1 MRLSLI
7 IVAALLVTA
16 SPTYAEPADQTG
28 KQGEQKQEAQ
38 KNYLY
43 QWTDEKGVVHIS
55 DSLDKVPE
63 KFREN
68 AKKLESAPGTSGV
81 ESQRRPG
88 YMTAP
93 SGYSEEE
100 READRKEEWQERMKA
115 AKQKLA
121 NAEQRYTELEQK
133 RDQLL
138 RSWGGPASGHLE
150 GREEADRIDQ
160 EMKQVQQEINDARNQ
175 IEVVIPDEARRAGVP
190 PGWLRE

>member
-7 IVAALLVTA
+7 MVAAFLVTA
-16 SPTYAEPADQTG
+16 SPTYAETADQTG

-43 QWTDEKGVVHIS
+43 QWTDEKGVFHIS
-55 DSLDKVPE
+55 DSLDKVPK

-68 AKKLESAPGTSGV
+68 AKKLESAPGSAGG
-81 ESQRRPG
+81 QRRPADI
-88 YMTAP
+88 TAP
-93 SGYSEEE
+93 SDYSEEE
-100 READRKEEWQERMKA
+100 READRKEEWQQRMKS

-121 NAEQRYTELEQK
+121 NAEQHYTELQQK

-150 GREEADRIDQ
+150 GREEADRINQ
-160 EMKQVQQEINDARNQ
+160 EMKQVQEEINDARNQ
-175 IEVVIPDEARRAGVP
+175 VEVVIPDEARRAGVP